1 MNDAI
6 ITIGQEELKLLCLG
20 LTWHIIW
27 PDDTTSGSNH
37 SVTLKNMYNY
47 REKQKIF
54 PVLANMSSLACLFYN
69 TTSLV
74 NESCVLE
81 ATVEKVGEV

>member
-1 MNDAI
+1 
-6 ITIGQEELKLLCLG
+6 
-20 LTWHIIW
+20 
-27 PDDTTSGSNH
+27 
-37 SVTLKNMYNY
+37 MYNY

-81 ATVEKVGEV
+81 ATVEKAGEV